1 MFGILFHVYPPSPI
15 CQTWGTWSSTVPFW
29 IVWSLEPR
37 RNPNTSVRRNA
48 NRGTGRKF
56 CTHTQ
61 HEHNCH
67 FGQWTLPCPKPFWI
81 ISVSDPSI
89 YFAICVC
96 STCSNCSQ
104 SWWQWEW
111 SFLFWLIF
119 KTFFERDSSA
129 NNTGGQARVSR
140 YCSMLSNRV
149 LQYLYSSTE
158 LGLRYT
164 RIDCATGAL
173 STPVQLFSRR

>member
-1 MFGILFHVYPPSPI
+1 MSYSICVGSWCLESYSMCIPLHQYVILGEHGVLRCRFEL
-15 CQTWGTWSSTVPFW
+15 CGRWSRAEILW
-29 IVWSLEPR
+29 IIHL
-37 RNPNTSVRRNA
+37 SVRRNA

-61 HEHNCH
+61 NEHNCH
-67 FGQWTLPCPKPFWI
+67 FGRWTLPCPKPFCI

-119 KTFFERDSSA
+119 KAFFERDSSA
-129 NNTGGQARVSR
+129 NNTGRQARVSR
-140 YCSMLSNRV
+140 YCSMLSNLL
-149 LQYLYSSTE
+149 LQYLWYGS
-158 LGLRYT
+158 G
-164 RIDCATGAL
+164 
-173 STPVQLFSRR
+173 